1 MASLKEVV
9 APKQSR
15 IHDFMFLQSP
25 AVASATWCLIISI
38 SKWYQFL
45 QQCLWAYLKSGY
57 FGTMKIKLN
66 LLLAVMQGP
75 RIVHPP
81 NGIRVWIG
89 NPDSAR
95 SVPLAAKASSAHP
108 RYSGNYEKT
117 LEPWR
122 TGGTFVRQK
131 KLHRLIRGDCSVR
144 RSRY

>member
-1 MASLKEVV
+1 
-9 APKQSR
+9 
-15 IHDFMFLQSP
+15 MFLQSP

-57 FGTMKIKLN
+57 FGTMKIKFN

-144 RSRY
+144 RSRYLKWLAVQYISVT